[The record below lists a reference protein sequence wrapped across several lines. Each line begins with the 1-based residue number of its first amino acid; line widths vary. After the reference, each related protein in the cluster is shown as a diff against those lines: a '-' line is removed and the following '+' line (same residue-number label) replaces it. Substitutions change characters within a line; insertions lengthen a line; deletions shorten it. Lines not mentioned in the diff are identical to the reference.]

1 MLVEGGAVF
10 DWKLFALLVGVCLPG
25 VAVTVPGTVRIIGA
39 LSERAAGDK
48 TLPSRSVL
56 VAVAI
61 VQTSVLV
68 AVGAVLG
75 ILTAPRAGLA
85 APFFESVASG
95 TPAWEAAAFQLVGAG
110 LVGGPGVVLF
120 LALYY
125 GWFRRRL
132 DAVTLRALEGLR
144 NGVGLW
150 GRVLYGG
157 IAEEV
162 LTRWGLMS
170 LLAWVFSLVLGGTG
184 PLAMWA
190 AIVVSGLL
198 FGLGHAPSYLA
209 AGCRRTPAFFAT
221 MLVLNLW
228 ASLVFGWLYWQYGL
242 LSAMAAHALFHLLWW
257 PIDVRQYRRLR
268 QPEGMPEATREAQHG
283 EVASR

>member
-1 MLVEGGAVF
+1 MPAEGGSVF

-39 LSERAAGDK
+39 LAERAAGEK
-48 TLPSRSVL
+48 TLPSRRVL
-56 VAVAI
+56 LAIAI
-61 VQTSVLV
+61 VQTSFLV
-68 AVGAVLG
+68 AATAALG
-75 ILTAPRAGLA
+75 IVTAPRAGLA
-85 APFFESVASG
+85 APFFEAVVSG
-95 TPAWEAAAFQLVGAG
+95 APAWEAASSQLVRAG
-110 LVGGPGVVLF
+110 LVGGPGAVLF

-144 NGVGLW
+144 NGIGLW

-170 LLAWVFSLVLGGTG
+170 LLAWLFSLALGGTG
-184 PLAMWA
+184 PLSMWA

-209 AGCRRTPAFFAT
+209 AGCQRTPAFLAT

-228 ASLVFGWLYWQYGL
+228 ASLVFGWLYWQHGL
-242 LSAMAAHALFHLLWW
+242 LSAMAAHALFHLVWW

-268 QPEGMPEATREAQHG
+268 QPEGYA
-283 EVASR
+283 